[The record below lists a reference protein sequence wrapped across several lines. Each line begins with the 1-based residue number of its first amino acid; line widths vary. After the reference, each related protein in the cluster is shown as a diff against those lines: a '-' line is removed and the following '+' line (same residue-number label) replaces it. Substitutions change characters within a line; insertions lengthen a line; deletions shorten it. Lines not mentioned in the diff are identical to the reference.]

1 MKKMW
6 VYGGGYFMKENA
18 KDNLYQIVKF
28 VESQDMEKEIDIKM
42 IVPYLNKYMKI
53 REIPK
58 NHYITRE
65 QEMLN

>member
-42 IVPYLNKYMKI
+42 IVPY
-53 REIPK
+53 
-58 NHYITRE
+58 
-65 QEMLN
+65 